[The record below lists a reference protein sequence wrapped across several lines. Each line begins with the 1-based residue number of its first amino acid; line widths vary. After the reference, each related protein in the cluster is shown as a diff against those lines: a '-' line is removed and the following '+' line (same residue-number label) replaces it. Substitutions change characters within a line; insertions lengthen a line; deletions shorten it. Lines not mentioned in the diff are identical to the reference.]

1 MADSPAR
8 EPYEYKV
15 CSSRKTYCVNVTPM
29 SGITLY
35 KNVSN
40 NFERPV
46 LITKDWYPQ
55 VYLSNDGR
63 TLFVVGTTIVPGF
76 TFDQPVVK
84 IFVDA
89 KLNRRLFVRD
99 LIAERDLVQTSS
111 GYSWGYPVGFS
122 DGEKTF
128 AFRTLSNVDFKISID
143 SQ

>member
-1 MADSPAR
+1 
-8 EPYEYKV
+8 
-15 CSSRKTYCVNVTPM
+15 M

-63 TLFVVGTTIVPGF
+63 TLLAVGTTIVPGF
-76 TFDQPVVK
+76 AFDQPVVK

-89 KLNRRLFVRD
+89 KLNRGLFVRD
-99 LIAERDLVQTSS
+99 LVAERDLVKTSS

-128 AFRTLSNVDFKISID
+128 TFRTLSNVDFKISID
-143 SQ
+143 LQ